1 MHHSKLCT
9 VMIDCEAGV
18 MKQSVEF
25 WSGAFGCGLDH
36 PYNEK
41 DNYFWLAEDVN
52 GTRIGVQKRDGD
64 TGIHLD
70 IETDD
75 VDAEV
80 ARLEALGAR
89 RKYKIKDWWV
99 MEDPSG
105 NAFCVI
111 VPEHQD
117 FPKGAKRWGG

>member
-1 MHHSKLCT
+1 MHRSKLCT
-9 VMIDCEAGV
+9 IMIDCEADAW
-18 MKQSVEF
+18 KQSVDF
-25 WSGAFGCGLDH
+25 WSGAFGSGLDK

-41 DNYFWLAEDVN
+41 DRYFWLAEDVN
-52 GTRIGVQKRDGD
+52 GTRIGVQRTDGEA
-64 TGIHLD
+64 GVHLD

-111 VPEHQD
+111 EPEHDD
-117 FPKGAKRWGG
+117 FPKGAKSWGG